1 MRVQMPVTKIARHRS
16 RPTRH
21 RSSASVCLAIKGLV
35 ATRRERNA
43 TRAQCLASPH
53 PLDVNELA
61 AYGNAPLLVR
71 VAERL
76 AAALWV
82 IDEAVAMCEVED
94 EVSLDTAWITPEI
107 RHTYDHVN
115 GILKMISN

>member
-1 MRVQMPVTKIARHRS
+1 MPVTKVARQRS
-16 RPTRH
+16 RRIRH
-21 RSSASVCLAIKGLV
+21 RSSASVCLAIRCLV
-35 ATRRERNA
+35 ATRRKRNA

-61 AYGNAPLLVR
+61 AYGNAPLLAR

>member
-1 MRVQMPVTKIARHRS
+1 MRHL
-16 RPTRH
+16 
-21 RSSASVCLAIKGLV
+21 SSSSFRLAIKCLV

-43 TRAQCLASPH
+43 VLDQDLSSRH

-71 VAERL
+71 LAERL
-76 AAALWV
+76 AAALWA

-94 EVSLDTAWITPEI
+94 EVSRDTAWIKPEI

-115 GILKMISN
+115 GVLKMISN